1 MSSPYVRVVPMDGL
15 EVVSPDVLEPTSTA
29 RRFAAPLRRAI
40 LQTRRWLLER
50 QSADGY
56 WEGEL
61 EGDSILQ
68 SEYLL
73 LLAFLGRERSAVA
86 IRVARRLVETQLAT
100 GGWGQYPGASVDIS
114 ASVKA
119 YFALKLTGHPPHVEY
134 MQRARAAILRH
145 GGADAVNSFTRYYL
159 ALLGQIPYELC
170 PAVPPEFVLMPAWM
184 PVNIYR
190 ISAWSRTIFVPL
202 SIVWATRPVRTLDAS
217 QSIRELFLRDPADW
231 PALSCPG
238 KQSSRRLSWASI
250 FRGVDRAIKAA
261 ERFRLTPLRRRA
273 VETARRWMLDR
284 CERSDGLGAIF
295 PPIIWTAI
303 ALRGLGYD
311 DDSPELR
318 YNLDQLDALTLDGA
332 ESTRLQPCKS
342 PVWDT
347 AIAMRALA
355 ESGVEMQSD
364 AMLAAA
370 EWLLGKEVTDRGDWS
385 KTVRAEPGGWFFEHA
400 NAFYPDVDD
409 TAMVLMALNPP
420 PPPADMPAD
429 VLPPGLSVVDA
440 GKAPSITAARHRAAL
455 VDRIAAATQRG
466 AAWMLA
472 MQNRDGG
479 WGAFDRNND
488 MELLCHVPFADHN
501 AMIDPSS
508 PDLTAR
514 VLEALARVGRRVGN
528 PAVNPTG
535 DPAIDRAV
543 AYLRRTQ
550 EPDGSW
556 FGRWGVNYI
565 YGTWQTLVG
574 LAAIGIP
581 HGDPAMVAGANWL
594 LSTQQPSGGWG
605 ESPDSYADPKRR
617 GIGPATASQTAWA
630 VMGLLAAGLYRH
642 PATARGVRFLLAH
655 QNPDGA
661 WDEAEFTGTGFPLV
675 FYLRYHLYPIYFP
688 LQALAQWAAAIGADL
703 SQGGNATTLLDEE
716 ESAPTTDKQPLTI
729 YTNEE

>member
-1 MSSPYVRVVPMDGL
+1 MSNSHVRVVPMDGL

-40 LQTRRWLLER
+40 LRTRHWLLER
-50 QSADGY
+50 QHADGY

-86 IRVARRLVETQLAT
+86 GRVAQRLVETQLAT

-170 PAVPPEFVLMPAWM
+170 PAVPPEFVLLPAWT

-202 SIVWATRPVRTLDAS
+202 SIVWAKRPVRQLDPS
-217 QSIRELFLRDPADW
+217 QGIRELFLCDPADW

-238 KQSSRRLSWASI
+238 KTSSGRLSWASF
-250 FRGVDRAIKAA
+250 FRGVDRTIKAA
-261 ERFRLTPLRRRA
+261 ERFGITPLRRRA
-273 VETARRWMLDR
+273 VDAARRWMLDR

-303 ALRGLGYD
+303 ALKGLGYD
-311 DDSPELR
+311 DDSPEVC

-347 AIAMRALA
+347 AISMRALA
-355 ESGVEMQSD
+355 ESGLEPQHDS
-364 AMLAAA
+364 MLAAA
-370 EWLLGKEVTDRGDWS
+370 EWLLGKEVTAHGDWA
-385 KTVRAEPGGWFFEHA
+385 KTVRTEPGGWFFEHA

-409 TAMVLMALNPP
+409 TAMVLMALNPL
-420 PPPADMPAD
+420 PPPADMPADAAGD

-440 GKAPSITAARHRAAL
+440 GRARDITAARHRAAL
-455 VDRIAAATQRG
+455 VDRVAAATERG

-479 WGAFDRNND
+479 WGAFDRDND

-514 VLEALARVGRRVGN
+514 VLEALSRLGRRVGD
-528 PAVNPTG
+528 PAV
-535 DPAIDRAV
+535 DRAV
-543 AYLRRTQ
+543 EYIHRTQ

-556 FGRWGVNYI
+556 FGRWGVNYV

-574 LAAIGIP
+574 LAAIGIA
-581 HGDPAMVAGANWL
+581 HDDPAVVAGANWL
-594 LSTQQPSGGWG
+594 LATQQPGGGWG
-605 ESPDSYADPKRR
+605 ESPDSYADPTRR

-642 PATARGVRFLLAH
+642 PATARGVRYLLAH
-655 QNPDGA
+655 QNSDGA

-703 SQGGNATTLLDEE
+703 RQGHDATALLNDEE
-716 ESAPTTDKQPLTI
+716 PRPTTDTQPLTI
-729 YTNEE
+729 YADED